1 MITLLASTI
10 GFISSIIP
18 ELIKYFKDIND
29 KKHELNILDRQI
41 EYSKTNAAKT
51 LEEIHV
57 SRDILEQA
65 SLYSTYKTD
74 IKWVDTLNGS
84 VRPMLAYS
92 FFFMYLFVKYLQY
105 KAISSSAHVI
115 EYLDVIWN
123 LDDQTIFAGVIS
135 FYYGQRTFKNFWKNK
150 YTESK

>member
-1 MITLLASTI
+1 MITLLASI
-10 GFISSIIP
+10 AGFISSIVP
-18 ELIKYFKDIND
+18 EFIKYFKDIND

-41 EYSKTNAAKT
+41 EYNKVNASKT

-74 IKWVDTLNGS
+74 IKWIDMLNGS

-92 FFFMYLFVKYLQY
+92 FFFMYICQ
-105 KAISSSAHVI
+105 
-115 EYLDVIWN
+115 
-123 LDDQTIFAGVIS
+123 
-135 FYYGQRTFKNFWKNK
+135 
-150 YTESK
+150 